1 MATLYSAEATKQ
13 LTPTAKNMATAE
25 TQQASVVYCEGTYT
39 ADASEVVNDVVR
51 MFLVPEGY
59 RCIPHLLSVDTDGL
73 AGTSTIISVGTETT
87 PAAYAA
93 ALDITA
99 AGIENAEDS
108 GSESLTPATNAV
120 EGEWCV
126 AKFTTSTA
134 APTAAKKFIVRGVF
148 AKA

>member
-99 AGIENAEDS
+99 AGIENAED
-108 GSESLTPATNAV
+108 TPATNAV